1 MSDGLLKQNLFESF
15 ISTIIIKKITKNYLS
30 GYKSRKVGRGKITK
44 GIIIIHD
51 DQSDLFPI
59 SGGKKMTGIK
69 QGRSMI

>member
-1 MSDGLLKQNLFESF
+1 MGEEA
-15 ISTIIIKKITKNYLS
+15 